1 MNRRELLKLTAGAA
15 AGWAAQSAGL
25 VLPKPP
31 VDYRAFLRP
40 FCSTNPRRYM
50 LAKPFGVAGGYLA
63 ASDGK
68 VIVRIRESGAVPHE
82 TINAAALPWDGP
94 WGEPFGIEPFPE
106 VPEKMACYMCQDFP
120 AVERSAECICGG
132 AGVVPNDELAAM
144 PWAHAHYRWFR
155 AEPLQRILRL
165 PGVCFRLP
173 LPPNTEWV
181 NLGGDSLPAKPMR
194 FDWDGGD
201 GLIMP
206 LVDMNYFRPA
216 ITLVRKEVTA

>member
-1 MNRRELLKLTAGAA
+1 MNRRHLFKLTAGAA

-31 VDYRAFLRP
+31 VDYRAFLLP
-40 FCSTNPRRYM
+40 FCSTNPRRYV

-68 VIVRIRESGAVPHE
+68 VIVRIRDTGAVPHE
-82 TINAAALPWDGP
+82 KISAAVLPWDGP

-106 VPEKMACYMCQDFP
+106 VPDKVPCRLCSMVPGWQRTVCCVCDGTGTE
-120 AVERSAECICGG
+120 ESNEIAE
-132 AGVVPNDELAAM
+132 M
-144 PWAHAHYRWFR
+144 PWAPARYHWFLAHL
-155 AEPLQRILRL
+155 LQRIMRL
-165 PGVCFRLP
+165 PGVRFRLP
-173 LPPNTEWV
+173 QDPYADLAVPGV
-181 NLGGDSLPAKPMR
+181 YSGGGPVR
-194 FDWDGGD
+194 FDWAGGD

-206 LVDMNYFRPA
+206 MMSSDSYRPA